1 MYDVN
6 DNSEIA
12 MTLIAYSGESRTFA
26 FQALEA
32 AKKQDFEQ
40 AKEYIEKSE
49 TSSLQAHKAQT
60 ELLVKEAN
68 GDAVSV
74 NVLLVHSQDHLM
86 TSMLALEL
94 IKEIIELHEVK
105 ENRKEEESF

>member
-32 AKKQDFEQ
+32 AKKQDFEK

-49 TSSLQAHKAQT
+49 MSSLKAHKAQT

-68 GDAVSV
+68 GDTVSV

>member
-12 MTLIAYSGESRTFA
+12 MTLIAYSGESRTYA

-32 AKKQDFEQ
+32 AKKRDYEK
-40 AKEYIEKSE
+40 AKEYIGKSE
-49 TSSLQAHKAQT
+49 ESSIKAHKAQT
-60 ELLVKEAN
+60 DLLVQEAN
-68 GDAVSV
+68 GDSITV

-94 IKEIIELHEVK
+94 IKEIVELYEVK
-105 ENRKEEESF
+105 ADRKEEEQF